1 MIQFSNRIFILFLI
15 DPNDR
20 IKIINNNIIKFNN
33 FIFYFNIILTIFG
46 KYFFWIQFSYT

>member
-20 IKIINNNIIKFNN
+20 IKIINNNPPTILSN
-33 FIFYFNIILTIFG
+33 LTIL
-46 KYFFWIQFSYT
+46 FFILI